1 MKIAV
6 ATTNGTEVNEHFGR
20 IDKFQIY
27 VITSDGPVKVE
38 EVTVRPL
45 TTGDKK
51 HPFDGDRFR
60 AIADAL
66 KGCERVYVTKIGE
79 RPAAELGKTGIEPV
93 VFQGAIS
100 SISLD

>member
-20 IDKFQIY
+20 TDKFQIY

-38 EVTVRPL
+38 EVTVRPM
-45 TTGDKK
+45 TTGDKN
-51 HPFDGDRFR
+51 HPFDGDRFQ
-60 AIADAL
+60 AIAVAL

-79 RPAAELGKTGIEPV
+79 RPAAELKKTGMEPV
-93 VFQGAIS
+93 IFEGKIN